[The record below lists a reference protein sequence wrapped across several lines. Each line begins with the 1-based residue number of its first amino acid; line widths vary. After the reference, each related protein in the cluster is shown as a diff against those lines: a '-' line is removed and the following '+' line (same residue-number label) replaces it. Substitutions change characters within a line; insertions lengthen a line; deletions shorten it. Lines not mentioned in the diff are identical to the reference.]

1 MSRLVSLVYQGRP
14 DSLLWRRSVIPTT
27 TLYFLNSCGDLVS
40 EKAEEGRIQQ
50 FGANAFRTTKANLII
65 RQDLPE
71 IIASAMTDRTRRLIY
86 LLDDNVGAY
95 ASDAGLPAGYRKRL
109 DARWRTTFQPML
121 RRASRI
127 VVCSNYLQHHLKRYS
142 TTVRTDPVW
151 HAGLMEGLAERLATP
166 ASPGM
171 VQVAYLGTGSHQA
184 ELAFLMPVLLHLL
197 RHRDDVML
205 TLPAG
210 SEWPAEIADHP
221 RVQMRWPVPWFQ
233 YGEQLAG
240 ERYDICLYPALD
252 TPFAAGRSHNK
263 VTEQALTG
271 AFGLFSNTWSH
282 VPVVLASGAGAL
294 VTNTVEAW
302 IEAIDRAIAGLPAWR
317 ENAVGT
323 AGAIREMNDPAGQRE
338 MWRELLDLNAPGSN
352 RGGA

>member
-1 MSRLVSLVYQGRP
+1 MSRLLSLVYQGRP
-14 DSLLWRRSVIPTT
+14 DSLLWRRSLIPSTS
-27 TLYFLNSCGDLVS
+27 LYFLNSCGDLVS

-71 IIASAMTDRTRRLIY
+71 IVAAALSDRTRRLVY

-95 ASDAGLPAGYRKRL
+95 ASDAGLPPGYQKRL
-109 DARWRTTFQPML
+109 DERWRTTFLPLL
-121 RRASRI
+121 RRAGRI
-127 VVCSNYLQHHLKRYS
+127 VVCSGYLEQHLSQYS
-142 TTVRTDPVW
+142 TTVRANPVW
-151 HAGLMEGLAERLATP
+151 EAGLLEGLADRLAVP

-184 ELAFLMPVLLHLL
+184 EMAFLMPVLLHLL
-197 RHRDDVML
+197 RGRDDVVL

-210 SEWPAEIADHP
+210 SQWPAEIADHP

-233 YGEQLAG
+233 YAAQLAG
-240 ERYDICLYPALD
+240 ERYDVCLYPALD

-271 AFGLFSNTWSH
+271 AFGLFSSTWSH
-282 VPVVLASGAGAL
+282 ASLVRDSGAGAL
-294 VTNTVEAW
+294 VQNTAEEW
-302 IEAIDRAIAGLPAWR
+302 IEAADRAIAGLPAWCG
-317 ENAVGT
+317 NAMRV
-323 AGAIREMNDPAGQRE
+323 AGAIRAMNDPAEQRG
-338 MWRELLDLNAPGSN
+338 MWRALLGLE
-352 RGGA
+352 GGA

>member
-14 DSLLWRRSVIPTT
+14 DSLLWRRSLIPTT
-27 TLYFLNSCGDLVS
+27 SLYFLNSCGDLVS
-40 EKAEEGRIQQ
+40 EKEEDGRIQQ
-50 FGANAFRTTKANLII
+50 FGANAFRTPKTNLII

-71 IIASAMTDRTRRLIY
+71 IIASALNDRKRRLVY

-95 ASDAGLPAGYRKRL
+95 ASDAGLPSGYRKRL
-109 DARWRTTFQPML
+109 EERWRTAFLPLL
-121 RRASRI
+121 RRAGRI
-127 VVCSNYLQHHLKRYS
+127 VVCSGYLLHHVRQYG
-142 TTVRTDPVW
+142 TTVRADPVW
-151 HAGLMEGLAERLATP
+151 PAGLLEGLADRLSAP
-166 ASPGM
+166 AAQGM

-197 RHRDDVML
+197 RRRDDVML

-210 SEWPAEIADHP
+210 SEWPGEIADHP
-221 RVQMRWPVPWFQ
+221 RVRMRWPVPWFQ

-271 AFGLFSNTWSH
+271 AFGIFSATWSH
-282 VPVVLASGAGAL
+282 ASVVQASGAGAL
-294 VTNTVEAW
+294 AVNTVEDWVDAV
-302 IEAIDRAIAGLPAWR
+302 DQAIAGLPAWR
-317 ENAVGT
+317 GNAIRI
-323 AGAIREMNDPAGQRE
+323 AGAIRALNDPAGQRE
-338 MWRELLDLNAPGSN
+338 MWRGLLGLDAG
-352 RGGA
+352 